1 MPIRPTVARF
11 AVASNNPPQLTDT
24 IILADRVHA
33 ALVSLSNGS
42 RIFTG
47 CDGQGKPLQGNRHA
61 HVFCESNNALGKG
74 IDGEITHITIYAPA
88 GFESED
94 QGAIRD
100 LNRVWSG
107 DDLEIQVILQ
117 GFGQPQ
123 DFGGTDLERSQ
134 CPLLARSRAWVSRT
148 SFIPTRHPKVTRAGA
163 LKRDA
168 SGLQIGCPE
177 HELRRLL
184 GLAGFPEPV
193 QVEPVAGTSLGGRI
207 IPWHAF
213 LRRRETGK
221 GRPAANGAGYGFRIE
236 FTEMVQGPVAVGYA
250 SHFGMGGFVGDDK
263 LQWRRNNGSD
273 QVRVVLKQSG
283 YETSDNCPYIA
294 SVNCLSGVAA
304 TGRTI
309 ERCRKEIID
318 FSQNLFRV
326 AASKPLSVH
335 SGLIGCLCSPE
346 NAENY
351 GTLLSFAQE

>member
-1 MPIRPTVARF
+1 MPMRPTVARF
-11 AVASNNPPQLTDT
+11 AVASKNSPQLTDT

-47 CDGQGKPLQGNRHA
+47 CDEQGRPLQGNRHA
-61 HVFCESNNALGKG
+61 HVFCESNNALAKG

-88 GFESED
+88 GIECED
-94 QGAIRD
+94 QRALQD
-100 LNRVWSG
+100 LNNVWG
-107 DDLEIQVILQ
+107 GNDLEIQVILQ

-123 DFGGTDLERSQ
+123 DFGGIDLEHGQ

-148 SFIPTRHPKVTRAGA
+148 PFLPTRHPKVTRAGA

-168 SGLQIGCPE
+168 SGLQIGSSE

-193 QVEPVAGTSLGGRI
+193 LVEPVAGTSLGGRN

-236 FTEMVQGPVAVGYA
+236 FPLAVQGPVAVGYGA
-250 SHFGMGGFVGDDK
+250 HFGMGGFVGDD
-263 LQWRRNNGSD
+263 
-273 QVRVVLKQSG
+273 
-283 YETSDNCPYIA
+283 E
-294 SVNCLSGVAA
+294 
-304 TGRTI
+304 
-309 ERCRKEIID
+309 
-318 FSQNLFRV
+318 
-326 AASKPLSVH
+326 
-335 SGLIGCLCSPE
+335 
-346 NAENY
+346 
-351 GTLLSFAQE
+351 